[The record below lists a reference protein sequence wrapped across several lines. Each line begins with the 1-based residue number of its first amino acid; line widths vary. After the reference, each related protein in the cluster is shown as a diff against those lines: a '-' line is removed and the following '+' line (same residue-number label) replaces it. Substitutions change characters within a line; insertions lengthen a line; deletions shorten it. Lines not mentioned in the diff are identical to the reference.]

1 MTVILRWRCVIGDW
15 LKSLFG
21 GSNSVL
27 NNDISQFGADAGFA
41 QQQGQAD
48 TGAASKYFTDILS
61 GDPTKQAQALAPEIA
76 TSQQQGAQA
85 KNNIA
90 QFGNRSGGSN
100 AAAQGIDAAGRG
112 NIINLIGGLQGK
124 AASGAGS
131 LGTAEQG
138 LSLEATNQ
146 QEQAAQQRMQ
156 NWLKSILGQAVG
168 TTAGSLTGAGLGAV
182 GL

>member
-1 MTVILRWRCVIGDW
+1 MGDF
-15 LKSLFG
+15 LNSLFG
-21 GSNSVL
+21 GQNKVL
-27 NNDISQFGADAGFA
+27 NQDINQFGTDAGFA
-41 QQQGQAD
+41 QNLGQTDA
-48 TGAASKYFTDILS
+48 GAASTFYTDILS
-61 GDPTKQAQALAPEIA
+61 GDPSKIATALAPEIS
-76 TSQQQGAQA
+76 TSQQEGQQA

-112 NIINLIGGLQGK
+112 NIINLEGGLQK
-124 AASGAGS
+124 TAAAGASS
-131 LGTAEQG
+131 LGPAEQG
-138 LSLEATNQ
+138 LSLEATQQ
-146 QEQAAQQRMQ
+146 QEQSAQQRMQ